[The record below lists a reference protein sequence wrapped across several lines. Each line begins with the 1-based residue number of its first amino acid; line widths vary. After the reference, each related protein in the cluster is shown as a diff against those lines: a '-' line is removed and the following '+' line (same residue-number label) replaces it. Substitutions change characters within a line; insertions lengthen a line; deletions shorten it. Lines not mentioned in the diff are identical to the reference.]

1 MIVVMHRFMWTTL
14 VPNTGAAAAPNNIN
28 KRIMIESCAP
38 FTNCISEIKY
48 TQIDDAHHI
57 DVIIPRYNIIES
69 SDIYLKTLE
78 VYGNTMEMNQP

>member
-1 MIVVMHRFMWTTL
+1 MIVVMHEFMWTTL

-69 SDIYLKTLE
+69 SDIYLKPSE